1 MSNYSCDLTSGLNDN
16 DCSVRVGGITEVYL
30 IKYTEVTQS
39 GTTIT
44 NNEVTAMTLTGD
56 AYRFQLQPELSGATY
71 PPNRTAES
79 GSTTYPITLTM
90 VINQDTKEVRE
101 QVDAIARNSWVAIA
115 KKSDGTYVG
124 LGLNVGLW
132 VGEDSEGGTGI
143 ARTERNG
150 YSVVLS
156 GTEPYAIPD
165 VDSTVIDSFTI
176 VS

>member
-16 DCSVRVGGITEVYL
+16 ECVVRVGGLTEVYL

-39 GTTIT
+39 GTLIS
-44 NNEVTAMTLTGD
+44 NNEVSAMTLTGD

-71 PPNRTAES
+71 PVQRTAES
-79 GSTTYPITLTM
+79 GSTTYPIALTM

-101 QVDAIARNSWVAIA
+101 QIDAIGRNSWVAIG
-115 KKSDGTYVG
+115 KKSDGTYIA

-132 VGEDSEGGTGI
+132 VGEDSEGGTGV
-143 ARTERNG
+143 ARTDRNG
-150 YSVVLS
+150 YSIVLS
-156 GTEPYAIPD
+156 GTEPYPVPD
-165 VDSTVIDSFTI
+165 VDSTVVDGFTV

>member
-1 MSNYSCDLTSGLNDN
+1 MSNYTCDLTSGLNDN
-16 DCSVRVGGITEVYL
+16 ECVVRVGGLTEVYL

-56 AYRFQLQPELSGATY
+56 AYRFRLQPELSGATY
-71 PPNRTAES
+71 PVSRTMES
-79 GSTTYPITLTM
+79 GSTVYPISLTM

-101 QVDAIARNSWVAIA
+101 QVDAIGRNSWVAIG
-115 KKSDGTYVG
+115 KKSDGTYIA

-132 VGEDSEGGTGI
+132 VGEDSEGGTGV
-143 ARTERNG
+143 ARTDRNG
-150 YSVVLS
+150 YSIVLS

-165 VDSTVIDSFTI
+165 VDSTVVDGFSV